1 MDFDFI
7 FWLAIAVVYLFQFI
21 LGKKKR
27 DAASQSPLPELES
40 EPSDH
45 PAEFRDA
52 LSEISRMLSGETAP
66 RPQPAQKPLPAPKT
80 LSAPTSLSVPKSLHA
95 TSKNTSVLRT
105 QKAGLP
111 QVTRSRESSFYDE
124 EFEKR
129 DYVDFHAPKITHV
142 KTSAPIAQKT
152 RETLT
157 VTAKRDIHDFAK
169 AQEALVLAEVLGPPV
184 SKRRGRRR
192 I

>member
-7 FWLAIAVVYLFQFI
+7 FWLAIAAVYLFQFI

-27 DAASQSPLPELES
+27 AANSNSPYPELES

-45 PAEFRDA
+45 PEGFRDA

-66 RPQPAQKPLPAPKT
+66 APQPAPKPLPAPK
-80 LSAPTSLSVPKSLHA
+80 SLSVPKSLHA
-95 TSKNTSVLRT
+95 PTKSTSVIRT

-111 QVTRSRESSFYDE
+111 KLTRSQGSSFFDE
-124 EFEKR
+124 EFEKQ

-142 KTSAPIAQKT
+142 KSIAPLAPLAHKT
-152 RETLT
+152 RETLM

-184 SKRRGRRR
+184 SKRRGKRR

>member
-7 FWLAIAVVYLFQFI
+7 FWLAIAAVYLFQFV

-27 DAASQSPLPELES
+27 DANSSSPLPELES
-40 EPSDH
+40 DPSDH

-66 RPQPAQKPLPAPKT
+66 RPQPAPKPLPAPKT
-80 LSAPTSLSVPKSLHA
+80 LSVPKSLHA
-95 TSKNTSVLRT
+95 TSKSTSVLRT
-105 QKAGLP
+105 PKAGLP
-111 QVTRSRESSFYDE
+111 QVSRSQESSFYDE

-129 DYVDFHAPKITHV
+129 DYVDFHTPKITHV
-142 KTSAPIAQKT
+142 KTSGPIAQKT

-169 AQEALVLAEVLGPPV
+169 AQEALVLAEVLVPPV